1 MRWLLIP
8 LVCVA
13 LGCSSYEPNPQ
24 ASERELQQLEDR
36 YGATR
41 ARSVLVI
48 PVQEPGLSP
57 PDPESQRGLMELDR
71 RSFQQALVDSLA
83 QVLDPQ
89 QRVEVAPVS
98 SSSAP
103 GYALAHAF
111 DVVLS
116 VDVTRFNAQFLD
128 TTGWW
133 YPNALFV
140 GWYFWP
146 IGSWLIAD
154 ERFGVDCAAAVSL
167 LDTHSERPVGDLQRA
182 RVEVVSKADD
192 TGAGDSVVPPPDYVL
207 SDSERGLDFFGTW
220 FPGDLDP
227 DQWETV
233 GSLLRPVAERHLALQ
248 VAARVADALDRDAA
262 LSEVDRERRFA
273 TTQAVV
279 IGLSEYVDAPCVG
292 AKADAE
298 AVAALLQ
305 GEGTAL
311 DASGAEVGPLQP
323 WLPRKNVTLLLNTQ
337 ASTSAIASTL
347 AAAAGRSRREDTLF
361 FYAAGRGRI
370 VQGPQGAELEL
381 VDPQGAGTQ
390 ISQLA
395 AQVEGCAAKRRVF
408 VFDVDFVGG
417 PRGLPGAGAPPDR
430 DALLAQLRTLF
441 HPEGEGAVVLA
452 SSLGPEERVQT
463 YAIDAGSERGVLT
476 HYLLRCLRG
485 EGDPGQDGLTWDD
498 VSTYLDGYV
507 FNLSEVAL
515 SHPQRPLV
523 VAQVRD
529 AIVGPSAVASE

>member
-1 MRWLLIP
+1 MRWLLIS
-8 LVCVA
+8 LGCVA
-13 LGCSSYEPNPQ
+13 LGCSSYEANPQ
-24 ASERELQQLEDR
+24 SSERELQLLQDR

-41 ARSVLVI
+41 PRSVLVI
-48 PVQEPGLSP
+48 PVQDPGLSP
-57 PDPESQRGLMELDR
+57 PDPESQRGLMKLDR
-71 RSFQQALVDSLA
+71 RGFQQALVDSLA
-83 QVLDPQ
+83 QVLDPR
-89 QRVEVAPVS
+89 QRVEVAPVD

-103 GYALAHAF
+103 GYALAHDF

-116 VDVTRFNAQFLD
+116 VDVTRFNAQFLG

-154 ERFGVDCAAAVSL
+154 ERFGVDCAAAISL
-167 LDTHSERPVGDLQRA
+167 LDTHSERPVGGLERA
-182 RVEVVSKADD
+182 AVEVVSRVDEAEAEP
-192 TGAGDSVVPPPDYVL
+192 TVVAPPDYVL
-207 SDSERGLDFFGTW
+207 SDSERGLDFLGTW

-233 GSLLRPVAERHLALQ
+233 GALLRPIAERHLALQ
-248 VAARVADALDRDAA
+248 VAAGVADALDRDAA
-262 LSEVDRERRFA
+262 LSELDRERRFA

-298 AVAALLQ
+298 EVAALLQ
-305 GEGTAL
+305 GDGTAL
-311 DASGAEVGPLQP
+311 DAAGAEVGPLRP
-323 WLPRKNVTLLLNTQ
+323 WLPRKNVALLLNTQ

-347 AAAAGRSRREDTLF
+347 AAAAGRSRREDTLL

-370 VQGPQGAELEL
+370 AQGPGGSELEL
-381 VDPQGAGTQ
+381 VDPQGRGLRLSELAE
-390 ISQLA
+390 QL
-395 AQVEGCAAKRRVF
+395 EGCAAQRRVF
-408 VFDVDFVGG
+408 VFDVDFVEG
-417 PRGLPGAGAPPDR
+417 PRGLPGAGPPPDR
-430 DALLAQLRTLF
+430 DALLAQLRALF

-452 SSLGPEERVQT
+452 SSLSAGERVQT
-463 YAIDAGSERGVLT
+463 YAIDAASERGVLT

-485 EGDPGQDGLTWDD
+485 EGDAGQDGLTWAD

-515 SHPQRPLV
+515 AHPQRPLL

-529 AIVGPSAVASE
+529 AIVGPAVAASD